1 MASFGPFVLGRS
13 RCCSREAWRIA
24 SQSMA
29 VGATSMGA
37 GGVPRG
43 EISKLE
49 RCAGEPIRHRASN
62 DSRTLGRARREV
74 NRMRATLP
82 VLCANTEHLALTES
96 PPYPRLA
103 TPWTLSRIAEV
114 IVDRE
119 GTMTSGVRSVHASRW
134 DMTKVEAVATA
145 GMVSAGHRLAAEA
158 GVEMLR
164 ATRWTPR
171 SPLHGPLASWS
182 RG

>member
-119 GTMTSGVRSVHASRW
+119 GTMTSGVRSVDAAIAAAW
-134 DMTKVEAVATA
+134 AVGVVEPWMSGA
-145 GMVSAGHRLAAEA
+145 GGVGAMVIHLDGRQVVVDFGLRAPLAA
-158 GVEMLR
+158 R
-164 ATRWTPR
+164 
-171 SPLHGPLASWS
+171 
-182 RG
+182 